1 MDAGNGGLG
10 FSSSRGGGEKGKPLL
25 LFWEKERDVS
35 IGFLEKHTVI
45 CPFDKRV
52 IPKGFSI
59 PGGDDGLKFD
69 SGLSKIR
76 VSLEGVFNHF
86 WEGGVGTPDGFHYK
100 RFKEN
105 KMAFGDIDQ
114 HRGVARMDP
123 GQGLPLLRIIT
134 NIDSTEEPGRGR
146 RTNLHSNMD
155 TLRGDVDIID
165 GDVVIIAHDGN
176 ATRVSNCRVLIFLC
190 KTKHVSKLVMI
201 THTGFQ
207 KGSNERFVEINHGF
221 TVTFEFCTV
230 SSPSVPYYA
239 IHHKRLGGVRS
250 CITSLPFSSAKVEGY
265 QVLWYND
272 YRNFSY
278 NIFEA
283 LSKEEDDLP
292 EPDTDGF
299 TGLTSLAVWF
309 LLDFL
314 KVRTT
319 IPDVSQ
325 PSTQVTEKTISPHSE
340 KAYNEA
346 IEYNLFSNKHHHR
359 VPKTTIYINWT
370 PPPLNHYKLKVD
382 GSCLG
387 NPGRGGIGGVIRNHN
402 GEWRL
407 GFNQSYLHATD
418 NQMELLAF
426 KVGLTIA
433 IHHCL
438 LPIVI
443 NTDSLEVLQ
452 MLKHGNVQYDGC
464 RGIPVR
470 SYENCKISC
479 FLVSY
484 EDICYVWHTWSIQ
497 EQCILDLSI
506 PLESIGLPTKLS
518 ISLKPTKTND
528 ASLPLWLNFLGL
540 LHDIGHGPFSHLFER
555 EFLPQVCTGLDWSH
569 EQMSVDMIDHIV
581 DEHHIDIGSGTI
593 KKVKEMILASSKLA
607 LTKSSREKQ
616 FLYDIVANGRNGID
630 VDKFDY
636 IVRDTRACALGCNF
650 QFHRLMETM
659 RVLGDEICYRAK
671 DYLTIHKLFAT
682 RADLHRTV
690 YTHAKVK
697 AIELMV
703 VDALVKAND
712 YLHIAS
718 HIEHPSQYWKIDDT
732 ILKTIETAPDPELK
746 ESRDLILRVRR
757 RDLYQFCN
765 EYVVPRDKIE
775 YFKDVTAQDIVCSQ
789 KSSSER
795 LSEEDVAVSNVMI
808 DLTQG
813 RHNPLES
820 IHFFKDYESDEKF
833 SIPEDRISH
842 LLPSSYQ
849 DMIVRVYS
857 KKPHLVEPISD
868 AFENF
873 QLKTY
878 GIKAQVHAT
887 PEKKKRR
894 I

>member
-1 MDAGNGGLG
+1 MSLAWRVLHQSDSLWVKVLRGKHSQEGMVCHSNTSKTWNNICQGWARCKEISTWAIKDG
-10 FSSSRGGGEKGKPLL
+10 SRV
-25 LFWEKERDVS
+25 LFWYDRW
-35 IGFLEKHTVI
+35 
-45 CPFDKRV
+45 
-52 IPKGFSI
+52 IPNI
-59 PGGDDGLKFD
+59 
-69 SGLSKIR
+69 
-76 VSLEGVFNHF
+76 
-86 WEGGVGTPDGFHYK
+86 
-100 RFKEN
+100 
-105 KMAFGDIDQ
+105 Q
-114 HRGVARMDP
+114 
-123 GQGLPLLRIIT
+123 LLRKLIYGPLSNSDET
-134 NIDSTEEPGRGR
+134 VQLSQVWHHGSWNFDNIS
-146 RTNLHSNMD
+146 M
-155 TLRGDVDIID
+155 
-165 GDVVIIAHDGN
+165 
-176 ATRVSNCRVLIFLC
+176 
-190 KTKHVSKLVMI
+190 
-201 THTGFQ
+201 
-207 KGSNERFVEINHGF
+207 
-221 TVTFEFCTV
+221 
-230 SSPSVPYYA
+230 
-239 IHHKRLGGVRS
+239 
-250 CITSLPFSSAKVEGY
+250 
-265 QVLWYND
+265 
-272 YRNFSY
+272 
-278 NIFEA
+278 
-283 LSKEEDDLP
+283 
-292 EPDTDGF
+292 
-299 TGLTSLAVWF
+299 
-309 LLDFL
+309 
-314 KVRTT
+314 
-319 IPDVSQ
+319 
-325 PSTQVTEKTISPHSE
+325 
-340 KAYNEA
+340 AYNEA

-407 GFNQSYLHATD
+407 GFNQSYLYATD

-484 EDICYVWHTWSIQ
+484 EDICYVGVAHMVYPGAVHSRFEHSLGVYWLANEAVHKLKTHQGMELGIDHFDIQ
-497 EQCILDLSI
+497 
-506 PLESIGLPTKLS
+506 TVKL
-518 ISLKPTKTND
+518 
-528 ASLPLWLNFLGL
+528 AGL

-712 YLHIAS
+712 YLRIAS